1 MCFLFIYLIYYLWLL
16 DDPRDVGLGPFGD
29 TVGEPEGDFL
39 SSGFGTV
46 RSVADVAADVEGEV
60 TTDGAGGG
68 SGGVGFTEEG
78 AALLDDVDAFPDHT
92 DDGAGGEEFA
102 EGGEEGLG
110 GEVTVVGLG
119 LFHGGL
125 HELEGDE
132 LEALL
137 FEALD
142 DFTNEATLD
151 TVGLNS
157 DEGTFSRHYVCLFV
171 LETWINIF

>member
-1 MCFLFIYLIYYLWLL
+1 M
-16 DDPRDVGLGPFGD
+16 GPFSD

-39 SSGFGTV
+39 SSGFGTI
-46 RSVADVAADVEGEV
+46 RTVADVAADVEGVV

-68 SGGVGFTEEG
+68 GGGVGFTKEG
-78 AALLDDVDAFPDHT
+78 AALLDDVDTFPDHT

-102 EGGEEGLG
+102 ETVEEGLG
-110 GEVTVVGLG
+110 GEVTVVSLG
-119 LFHGGL
+119 LFHGGF

-142 DFTNEATLD
+142 DFTNETTLD

-157 DEGTFSRHYVCLFV
+157 DEGTFRSHYSELF
-171 LETWINIF
+171 LGFNFFF